1 MDSQDRSPA
10 DRLKRV
16 SELLKLADRYVLA
29 GEFEMAS
36 RQVEEVFKID
46 PKNIYAQAYLKRIEV
61 FRQRGGSQPASGIQA
76 GEAHSSDR
84 EDKGLHAPGQK
95 PSAPDM
101 SGNLIRV
108 AESKRINPEELRRLV
123 EEIISKES
131 DTLTP
136 SGKGNVQVP
145 SQMPSPPLSDQEQS
159 QQNRNELEYRRVL
172 EKLWKDGSITDDDR
186 QDLEELR
193 TTLDI
198 PHETHE
204 ELERSVKLAAYVNA
218 VKDAWQ
224 DGLITPTSAAALDE
238 LRDRYDISVDEHLMI
253 ESRILFELHGMKVK
267 GVVLVVD
274 DDVDLAKV
282 VKSVLREDGYSPF
295 SATSPEQALMILERT
310 TPDLILL
317 DITFPKPS
325 ISGFTM
331 YEKIRKIPRL
341 QFVPVIFISGLDEE
355 HIIQVGKQLG
365 ADDYITKPCSE
376 QMLLSSVEGKI
387 KRYNELKKTLA
398 GSGEE
403 SP

>member
-1 MDSQDRSPA
+1 MDSQDQSPA

-36 RQVEEVFKID
+36 QQVEEVFKID

-61 FRQRGGSQPASGIQA
+61 FRQRGGGQPPIGTRS
-76 GEAHSSDR
+76 GEAQSPDQ
-84 EDKGLHAPGQK
+84 ENTGLHAPGQEQ
-95 PSAPDM
+95 SVPDM

-108 AESKRINPEELRRLV
+108 AEPKRINPEDLRRLV

-131 DTLTP
+131 ETLTP
-136 SGKGNVQVP
+136 SDRGVAQIP
-145 SQMPSPPLSDQEQS
+145 AQMPSPHVSDQEQS
-159 QQNRNELEYRRVL
+159 QQNRNELKYRQVL
-172 EKLWKDGSITDDDR
+172 EKFWRDGSITDDDK
-186 QDLEELR
+186 QELAELR
-193 TTLDI
+193 TSLDI
-198 PHETHE
+198 SDETHE
-204 ELERSVKLAAYVNA
+204 EIERSVKLAAYVNA
-218 VKDAWQ
+218 VKDAWK
-224 DGLITPTSAAALDE
+224 DGLITPTSAAVLDE
-238 LRDRYDISVDEHLMI
+238 LRERYDISVDEHLMI

-295 SATSPEQALMILERT
+295 SAISPEQALAILERT

-341 QFVPVIFISGLDEE
+341 QLVPVIFISGLDEE

-376 QMLLSSVEGKI
+376 RMLLSSVEGKI

-403 SP
+403 SS